1 MEGSM
6 AQNGIG
12 CLVLI
17 GSNQEWSRFSSK
29 DVLAL
34 TLRYLWDEELYV
46 TSVSRF
52 YETPAFPKCSG
63 PNYVNAA
70 VAIRSRFDADSTLK
84 KFHEIEQELGRIRE
98 TRWGQRTVDI
108 DLISYGDLILPNEAT
123 QVDWVNLPLADQMRF
138 SPDILI
144 VPHPRLQD
152 RAFVLGP
159 LMDIAPDWRHPVTHL
174 TVRQMYEALP
184 SDVKDELEI
193 L

>member
-1 MEGSM
+1 M

-17 GSNQEWSRFSSK
+17 GSNQEWSGFSSK

-34 TLRYLWDEELYV
+34 TLRYLWDANLYV

-52 YETPAFPKCSG
+52 YETPAFPKGSG

-70 VAIRSRFDADSTLK
+70 VAIRSQFDADSTLK

-138 SPDILI
+138 SPDTLI

-174 TVRQMYEALP
+174 SVRQMYEALP